1 MNKIAIRTPA
11 FILAAFLAF
20 MGLQKF
26 VGDVPIFEIIETNL
40 AQQTGLGLA
49 FIEPHGRYLTGIL
62 EFAAAGLLVFRRRWG
77 AILSLAIL
85 AGAIGAHLTVLG
97 ISTPVSGEPGAET
110 SPMLFLM
117 ALAATAVAALTL
129 WIETRKPAVP

>member
-1 MNKIAIRTPA
+1 MNQIATRVPA

-26 VGDVPIFEIIETNL
+26 IGDVPIFGIIETNL
-40 AQQTGLGLA
+40 ARQAGLQLG

-62 EFAAAGLLVFRRRWG
+62 EFAAAGLLMFRRRWG
-77 AILSLAIL
+77 ALLSLAIL

-97 ISTPVSGEPGAET
+97 ISTPVSGEPGAAT
-110 SPMLFLM
+110 SPMLFIM

-129 WIETRKPAVP
+129 WIEAKKPAVS

>member
-1 MNKIAIRTPA
+1 MNQIATRTPA
-11 FILAAFLAF
+11 FTLAAFLAF

-49 FIEPHGRYLTGIL
+49 FVEPYGRYLTGIL

-117 ALAATAVAALTL
+117 ALAASAVAALTF
-129 WIETRKPAVP
+129 WIETRKPAGP